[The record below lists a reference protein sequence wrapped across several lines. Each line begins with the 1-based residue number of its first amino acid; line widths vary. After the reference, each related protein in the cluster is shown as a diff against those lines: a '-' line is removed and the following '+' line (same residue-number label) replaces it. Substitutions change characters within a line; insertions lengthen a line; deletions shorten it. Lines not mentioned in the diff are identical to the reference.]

1 MNYTF
6 LNIFFNILFV
16 ISAIVLIICGYWIG
30 RYQGFL
36 KGYNEGYGHRF
47 SQNDYNISMIFYSA
61 RYSTKHD
68 LIPQRD
74 TNDDPEFTISD
85 AIQSPVSHLALS
97 GNLID

>member
-36 KGYNEGYGHRF
+36 KGYNG
-47 SQNDYNISMIFYSA
+47 
-61 RYSTKHD
+61 
-68 LIPQRD
+68 
-74 TNDDPEFTISD
+74 
-85 AIQSPVSHLALS
+85 
-97 GNLID
+97 